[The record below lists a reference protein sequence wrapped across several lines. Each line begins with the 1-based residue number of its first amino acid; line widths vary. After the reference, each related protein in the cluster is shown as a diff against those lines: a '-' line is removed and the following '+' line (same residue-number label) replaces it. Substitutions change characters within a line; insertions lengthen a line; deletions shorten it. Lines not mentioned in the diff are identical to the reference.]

1 MIRRLLKSESGY
13 SLVEVMVAIMILALA
28 SIPMVGMFDAGLRGA
43 ASAGN
48 YDSARVLANEQL
60 EKVRAL
66 PYNKTDPAGVND
78 SAVELYPPGS
88 PVTGT
93 QGIYTYTVTTTYW
106 IESGGIPV
114 PTDNSFVRPM
124 MQITVKVDWG
134 PGKSYT
140 TSGFTAVGG
149 S

>member
-1 MIRRLLKSESGY
+1 M
-13 SLVEVMVAIMILALA
+13 VEVIVAIMILALA
-28 SIPMVGMFDAGLRGA
+28 IIPMVGMFDAGLRGST
-43 ASAGN
+43 SAGN
-48 YDSARVLANEQL
+48 YDSARVLANEKL

-66 PYNKTDPAGVND
+66 PYNKPGSPAD

-93 QGIYTYTVTTTYW
+93 QGVFAYTVTTTYW
-106 IESGGIPV
+106 IESGGIPQ
-114 PTDNSFVRPM
+114 PADNSFVRPM
-124 MQITVKVDWG
+124 MQITVTVTWG